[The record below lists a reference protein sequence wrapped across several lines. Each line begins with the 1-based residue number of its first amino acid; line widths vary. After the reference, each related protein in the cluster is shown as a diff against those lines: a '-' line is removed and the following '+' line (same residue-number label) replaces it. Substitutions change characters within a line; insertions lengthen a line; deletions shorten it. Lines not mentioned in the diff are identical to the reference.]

1 MQQRE
6 VFYVVV
12 TDEKKR
18 IKMPHSVTIEDRG
31 KMTVTGVS
39 DVDSFDEQT
48 MIVYTDLGELT
59 VRGKGLHISRLN
71 TETGELNITG
81 TVSAIAYTDDRA
93 KSTGFLNRLFR

>member
-1 MQQRE
+1 M
-6 VFYVVV
+6 VI
-12 TDEKKR
+12 TDESKR
-18 IKMPHSVTIEDRG
+18 IKKPHSVILEDRN

-48 MIVYTDLGELT
+48 MIVYTDMGELT

-81 TVSAIAYTDDRA
+81 TVAAIAYTDDRT
-93 KSTGFLNRLFR
+93 KTGGFISRLFR

>member
-1 MQQRE
+1 
-6 VFYVVV
+6 
-12 TDEKKR
+12 
-18 IKMPHSVTIEDRG
+18 MPHSVTIEDRG

-48 MIVYTDLGELT
+48 MIVYTDMGELT

>member
-1 MQQRE
+1 M
-6 VFYVVV
+6 VV

-48 MIVYTDLGELT
+48 MIVYTDMGELT

>member
-6 VFYVVV
+6 VFYMVV

-71 TETGELNITG
+71 TETGELNIPG
-81 TVSAIAYTDDRA
+81 TVSAIAYTDDRT

>member
-1 MQQRE
+1 M
-6 VFYVVV
+6 VV

>member
-1 MQQRE
+1 M
-6 VFYVVV
+6 VV

-48 MIVYTDLGELT
+48 MIVYTDMGELT

-81 TVSAIAYTDDRA
+81 TVSAIAYTDDRT

>member
-1 MQQRE
+1 M
-6 VFYVVV
+6 VV

-81 TVSAIAYTDDRA
+81 TVSAIAYTDDRT

>member
-1 MQQRE
+1 M
-6 VFYVVV
+6 VV

-18 IKMPHSVTIEDRG
+18 IKMPHSLTIEDRG

-48 MIVYTDLGELT
+48 MIIYTDMGELT

-81 TVSAIAYTDDRA
+81 TVSALAYTDDRT
-93 KSTGFLNRLFR
+93 KGGGFLSRIFR

>member
-1 MQQRE
+1 M
-6 VFYVVV
+6 VV

-81 TVSAIAYTDDRA
+81 TVSAIAYTDDRS

>member
-1 MQQRE
+1 M
-6 VFYVVV
+6 VV

-18 IKMPHSVTIEDRG
+18 IKMPHSVMIEDRG

-48 MIVYTDLGELT
+48 MIIYTDLGELT

-81 TVSAIAYTDDRA
+81 TVAAIAYTDDRA

>member
-48 MIVYTDLGELT
+48 MIVYTDMGELT